1 MTTERPCNSA
11 HAEPRL
17 HCSSVAV
24 ESLCSF
30 FKFVA
35 HDFEF
40 APNVDHVG
48 RGTPNAPPEPVAS
61 ELARLYREARRG
73 ELEPAAATRLT
84 SVLVVLRG
92 ALEPGEFERRLDA
105 LEAAACR
112 RPGASGAEGREM
124 KQPTRRR
131 IEARK
136 AGLAAAKVRGV
147 KLGNVNIAAANRDAA
162 LDRAEQLRP
171 IFAELTGMSAGGGR
185 RQAAAGM
192 RQP

>member
-1 MTTERPCNSA
+1 
-11 HAEPRL
+11 
-17 HCSSVAV
+17 
-24 ESLCSF
+24 
-30 FKFVA
+30 
-35 HDFEF
+35 
-40 APNVDHVG
+40 
-48 RGTPNAPPEPVAS
+48 
-61 ELARLYREARRG
+61 
-73 ELEPAAATRLT
+73 
-84 SVLVVLRG
+84 
-92 ALEPGEFERRLDA
+92 
-105 LEAAACR
+105 
-112 RPGASGAEGREM
+112 M

-136 AGLAAAKVRGV
+136 AGLAAAKVPGV